1 MLKKFLKENG
11 FPMTIFID
19 SSKFEDLENE
29 FKGYKT
35 TITDENG
42 KEIIRF
48 NHLNL
53 RDRIHWAS
61 GFFCAL
67 RMNNG
72 N

>member
-1 MLKKFLKENG
+1 MIKFLKENG
-11 FPMTIFID
+11 YPMTIHIETL
-19 SSKFEDLENE
+19 KIEDNENE

-42 KEIIRF
+42 KEITQF
-48 NHLNL
+48 NHINL
-53 RDRIHWAS
+53 RDRIHWTS
-61 GFFCAL
+61 GFFYAL